1 MSQVRLIPENITIK
15 FADDAAS
22 IATAPEYQCQ
32 VTHASVD
39 PVLSYNT
46 TPATG
51 CTGEVQQL
59 KVPVPWQLNL
69 TWLQDWGGTAG
80 GLANYA
86 NENAGQIKY
95 FEYGPTSD
103 ATLKVA
109 GQVEVAPVGFAGD
122 MGVVA
127 LAGPVAWQVQG
138 SPTFT
143 TPALTAAA
151 AEAEAVEA

>member
-39 PVLSYNT
+39 PVLAYNT

-59 KVPVPWQLNL
+59 KVPVAWQLNL
-69 TWLQDWGGTAG
+69 TWLQDWGGPAG

-138 SPTFT
+138 APTFT
-143 TPALTAAA
+143 TPALAAT
-151 AEAEAVEA
+151 AEAETAEV

>member
-22 IATAPEYQCQ
+22 ITTAPEYQCQ

-59 KVPVPWQLNL
+59 KVPVAWTLNL
-69 TWLQDWGGTAG
+69 TFLQDWNGTGG

-103 ATLKVA
+103 PLLKVT

-138 SPTFT
+138 QPTFT
-143 TPALTAAA
+143 TPALAAA
-151 AEAEAVEA
+151 RAGVADEG